1 MRKRIIKIQ
10 CDKCIFSKVPLLSYW
25 WSAPHQHAW
34 PEALGGLS
42 QLAALLCQ
50 VFEQCL
56 DGRGVM
62 WLVIVVRKCDNIVIL
77 IITHQVNPST
87 HCSSSLPKTISLK
100 SPFPPLFFFIF
111 IQSSLGSQKIW
122 GEDTEFSYIPCPSKN
137 APIINIPH
145 QSGKFIIIEEPIL
158 IRP

>member
-34 PEALGGLS
+34 SEALGGLS

-87 HCSSSLPKTISLK
+87 YCSSSLPKTISLK
-100 SPFPPLFFFIF
+100 SPFPPLFFFHFYSEQFRFTENLRGRYRVLIY
-111 IQSSLGSQKIW
+111 SLPLQKC
-122 GEDTEFSYIPCPSKN
+122 TMPSL
-137 APIINIPH
+137 
-145 QSGKFIIIEEPIL
+145 STSL
-158 IRP
+158 TRVVYLW